1 MRNKIFA
8 LFLIFLFFEPYA
20 LAADTLMPD
29 TFDEYT
35 IQYTKQVDKLKGS
48 LFVDDTTEAQ
58 VIIDKQQQAD
68 VEDLEK
74 IWNATVDK
82 NQIIKFSLQKLA
94 IPEEQR
100 RVHSSLM
107 AKSLSALISGAAILP
122 SFMGMHYAIQSASYA
137 GARLANNYLNKENRE
152 KMENPPITDTEA
164 IELATLIE
172 DLQNEIVATYYD
184 YKSSLNQL
192 KDVRAQMILYNKN
205 YNNALKSGDKLEIA
219 VSSALWDEQV
229 IEEYRLT
236 QEAKKNQLLLQRLA
250 GKDTIDGLNL
260 TQYNLD
266 VHNINVNDLDFEAKK
281 KVKTK
286 VEVKK

>member
-1 MRNKIFA
+1 MKTKILA
-8 LFLIFLFFEPYA
+8 LFLIFLSLEPLV
-20 LAADTLMPD
+20 LAADTIMPD
-29 TFDEYT
+29 TFDDRT

-48 LFVDDTTEAQ
+48 LFVDDTMEAQ
-58 VIIDKQQQAD
+58 IIIDKQQQAD

-74 IWNATVDK
+74 IWNATVDN
-82 NQIIKFSLQKLA
+82 NQVIKFSLQKLA

-137 GARLANNYLNKENRE
+137 GARLANNYLNKETRE

-172 DLQNEIVATYYD
+172 DLQNEIVITYYD
-184 YKSSLNQL
+184 YKSALNQL
-192 KDVRAQMILYNKN
+192 KDVRTQMLLYNKN
-205 YNNALKSGDKLEIA
+205 YNNALKNGDKLEIA

-229 IEEYRLT
+229 IEEYRLV
-236 QEAKKNQLLLQRLA
+236 QEVKKNQLLLQRLA
-250 GKDTIDGLNL
+250 GKQAIDSLNL
-260 TQYNLD
+260 VQYNLD
-266 VHNINVNDLDFEAKK
+266 VHNLDVNDLDFEAKK
-281 KVKTK
+281 KIKTK
-286 VEVKK
+286 TEVIK